1 MASPG
6 LHWDMSIWDIEIEEV
21 SGPWYPL
28 ERDTDGSPTEDAE
41 SDRDEHNEDGEERDF
56 LRGAADGDR
65 STGCG
70 SETFR
75 WSTVL
80 GDKRRD
86 SLLKL
91 ADDVAPD
98 LFRSAFDAGY
108 VFLLSLLVERAPSEH
123 SALVLLLSGVEIPV
137 SILLR
142 AHLFVATARLVSWSV
157 ARLSA
162 IADNLVSTALFLL
175 VLLLAVL
182 LLSVSSMQ
190 IVLLTQGTKE
200 LLERLAMTAWLS
212 TYDSCDK
219 YLVCLPRRRDSKYCT
234 LPAWCQVSANSTN
247 SSGLDA
253 FVYDMLTRSDQG
265 QLIQMIQE
273 IRGQSLEY
281 FVRLYAFAT
290 CAWAFALGDAAWAA
304 VKMQRSMCTF
314 TVSAWRISVRHRQR
328 QLVGRAAR
336 MDALCTAA
344 ALRSIVHGKSTPA
357 EPIVIRALS
366 PPCRWSL

>member
-6 LHWDMSIWDIEIEEV
+6 LHWNMSTWDIEIEEV

-41 SDRDEHNEDGEERDF
+41 SDRDEHNGDGEERDF

-70 SETFR
+70 SETSL

-80 GDKRRD
+80 GNKRRD
-86 SLLKL
+86 SLLKI

-98 LFRSAFDAGY
+98 LFRSAFDAG
-108 VFLLSLLVERAPSEH
+108 
-123 SALVLLLSGVEIPV
+123 
-137 SILLR
+137 
-142 AHLFVATARLVSWSV
+142 
-157 ARLSA
+157 
-162 IADNLVSTALFLL
+162 
-175 VLLLAVL
+175 
-182 LLSVSSMQ
+182 
-190 IVLLTQGTKE
+190 E

-212 TYDSCDK
+212 TYDSCNK
-219 YLVCLPRRRDSKYCT
+219 YLVCLPRIRDSKDCA

-253 FVYDMLTRSDQG
+253 FVYDMLAMSDQG